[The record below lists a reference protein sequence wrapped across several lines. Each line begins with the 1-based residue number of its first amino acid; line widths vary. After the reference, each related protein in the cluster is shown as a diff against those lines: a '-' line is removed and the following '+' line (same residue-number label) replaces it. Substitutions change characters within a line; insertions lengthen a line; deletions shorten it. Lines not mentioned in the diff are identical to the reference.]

1 MWIRNVTGM
10 VLLALF
16 IVVAGFAA
24 AFSAPVAMAQE
35 VTGNNDNAVPATTK
49 TAAEDPEGAKAFIL
63 ALSDN
68 VLRILD
74 DTTLTG
80 QERDDRYREILSE
93 GFALSYISKLVLGRH
108 WRSATAAQKVEYS
121 RIFPDYILNIYVHR
135 LTEFGDEQFIVSD
148 TAPAGKKDIYVR
160 SEIVRPNGPPL
171 AADWR
176 VRIRKGEFKII
187 DLKIE
192 GISMASTQRERF
204 AAKIAE
210 VGLSGL
216 IQSLK
221 EDARL
226 DDARSAGATP

>member
-1 MWIRNVTGM
+1 MWTGNITGM
-10 VLLALF
+10 IKLALL
-16 IVVAGFAA
+16 VALSGFAT
-24 AFSAPVAMAQE
+24 PVAVAQDS
-35 VTGNNDNAVPATTK
+35 VSNFGDVIQTTAK
-49 TAAEDPEGAKAFIL
+49 TAAEDTDGAKAFIL

-68 VLRILD
+68 VLRVLD

-80 QERDDRYREILSE
+80 QERDDRYRQILSE
-93 GFALSYISKLVLGRH
+93 GFALDYIARLVLGRH
-108 WRSATAAQKVEYS
+108 GRTATKAEMAEYT

-160 SEIVRPNGPPL
+160 SEIVRPDGPPV

-176 VRIRKGEFKII
+176 VRVRKGEFKII

-210 VGLSGL
+210 VGVAGL
-216 IQSLK
+216 IKSLK
-221 EDARL
+221 EDAGIG
-226 DDARSAGATP
+226 DSQSADATP